1 MDDAVAQRL
10 RENETQIA
18 KVWTFIRELATA
30 FWGDNVTRDNG
41 LRSDVRKLQQVTAE
55 IEEGQ
60 DELRREIQHY
70 MDVKRKETCE
80 GLKELARMEANK
92 ATEAEGEVEVKV
104 AQINSKPQ
112 TIAAVASTL
121 GPIVMLVIFILDK
134 LIPAAAK

>member
-55 IEEGQ
+55 IEEDQ
-60 DELRREIQHY
+60 NELRREIQHY

-121 GPIVMLVIFILDK
+121 GPIVMLLIFILDK